1 MNYLIKTSLLTAGL
15 LTASLAGSP
24 AFAESVD
31 MSTIT
36 CEQVMASSQDDAT
49 TTLIWLDGWLAGQAD
64 NTMLDPDDL
73 GKQVEGIL
81 GVCQENGAMSLI
93 NAAKQYLAQ

>member
-1 MNYLIKTSLLTAGL
+1 MINRFSLGVALFTML
-15 LTASLAGSP
+15 VVP

-36 CEQVMASSQDDAT
+36 CEQTLAGNTDDMT

-64 NTMLDPDDL
+64 DTMLDPDQL

-81 GVCQENGAMSLI
+81 TVCQENASMSLM
-93 NAAKQYLAQ
+93 NAAKQYLAE